1 MEEGYGFLRPA
12 HTLSFQNETQAGG
25 GGKGTDF
32 IFEGEF
38 HAPTQTKVNP
48 GESGGNGVASQVGRQ
63 DVPLH
68 VPRPHRPTVNDS
80 LWMMN

>member
-1 MEEGYGFLRPA
+1 MVFSGLLIPWASKIRPR
-12 HTLSFQNETQAGG
+12 LGV
-25 GGKGTDF
+25 GGKGPDF

-38 HAPTQTKVNP
+38 HAPTQTKVTP

-68 VPRPHRPTVNDS
+68 VLRPHRPTVNDS